1 MKRFSLC
8 LLFCLFLFAA
18 SSSYAASG
26 SAGEVAAIR
35 GKAEASGSDKP
46 RRQLSLKSQVYSGDI
61 LITGPKARLQVIF
74 NDNSIISM
82 GPDSEVTISEYS
94 LKEKGGSLKTNI
106 REGAFHI
113 MGGSIAKD
121 SPENFV
127 TETPYATIGI
137 RGSMF
142 ALNVK
147 GKKLSVVFLGGKGI
161 DVFNSAGSVA
171 ITNPGFG
178 TIVTDVRTVPEPPR
192 SFAGDELQGIVDMAR
207 PGEKSDSDAMDEN
220 PSQEGGKDKHSKEDE
235 PRLKKSPSDLKGIK
249 PPGQKPP
256 GSFQPGLKPVVPGAP
271 VILNPTAI
279 PQNII
284 NTNVE
289 NKLNLIVQE
298 QRIATRG
305 IHQSVIKP
313 ESEAADLVKTSDSGI
328 VEANLLKGHVEGF
341 IQDQTGVKSGFSF
354 NLPDRDPSAP
364 YSGFLKLQNVPAKR
378 IINGVEE
385 YPENMTIG
393 YSSTGTFLIF
403 GLDNFGFLRNTDRF
417 LYSEL
422 GFTGVKALQDRR
434 FSDGI
439 SVFSG
444 PAIGF
449 AKLGDSGIQ
458 KADDGTGDMK
468 VMVNWHNNKIFGLV
482 SGFRD
487 NDLSSDGT
495 LSTDIKVGV
504 GEPVIIMGDI
514 SPDRAVVENAVAF
527 GYYLPSDEI
536 SINKPQPLTNAD
548 ILSGSQ
554 SQATD
559 FWPIVWLGGDVK
571 GEFYGSRFDGFGFR
585 AEGDLVKIQS
595 DQANTSGKFQITA
608 AGFRDTGFAG
618 SSSGTT
624 PMNGFAVGIAEDMS
638 MPGKDTRFFINS
650 NPADFSMELDRDTGN
665 LKGVLSAGDSRGS
678 GSRLSSLE
686 MGGAN
691 VSAYV
696 DDTHFGA
703 VLGGQDSIVSPGG
716 SVSGPKPYGNYIV
729 TDLGGKRLAE
739 YTSWG
744 YWEMSYSENRQDG
757 TTRPYHIHRP
767 GALWIAGEMTPEE
780 RIDALRQT
788 GFKGAYEGKAIGV
801 WYGDVGGY
809 GGAQTGE
816 NLSGI
821 TKLNLDLSPG
831 AKMPVK
837 GEINFA
843 EKNVFLGFQADKI
856 SGSSFTGKIT
866 NSQAGSVN
874 GAFFGPNAESAAGS
888 FGAKVTDGSIMG
900 VFGANR
906 SQLQ

>member
-1 MKRFSLC
+1 MKRISFFLF
-8 LLFCLFLFAA
+8 FCLFLFAA

-35 GKAEASGSDKP
+35 GKAEASGADHS
-46 RRQLSLKSQVYSGDI
+46 RRQLSLKSPVYSGDV
-61 LITGPKARLQVIF
+61 LVTGPKARLQIIF

-82 GPDSEVTISEYS
+82 GPDSEIKISEYS
-94 LKEKGGSLKTNI
+94 LKEKGGTLKTDI

-142 ALNVK
+142 ALNVR
-147 GKKLSVVFLGGKGI
+147 GKRLSVVFLGGKGI

-178 TIVTDVRTVPEPPR
+178 TIVTDVKTVPEPPR
-192 SFAGDELQGIVDMAR
+192 SFAGDELQIIVDMAK
-207 PGEKSDSDAMDEN
+207 PGENTDSDAMDEKQ
-220 PSQEGGKDKHSKEDE
+220 SETGGQDKPSKEDK
-235 PRLKKSPSDLKGIK
+235 PRPDKPQSDLKGIK

-256 GSFQPGLKPVVPGAP
+256 GNLQPGLKPVVPGAP
-271 VILNPTAI
+271 VLINPSAI
-279 PQNII
+279 PQSII
-284 NTNVE
+284 NTNIE

-298 QRIATRG
+298 QKIATRG
-305 IHQSVIKP
+305 IHQSVLKL
-313 ESEAADLVKTSDSGI
+313 ESEAGDSAKRCDYGNI
-328 VEANLLKGHVEGF
+328 EASLFKGHVEGF
-341 IQDQTGVKSGFSF
+341 IQDQAGLKSGFSF

-364 YSGFLKLQNVPAKR
+364 YSGFQKLHNVPAKR
-378 IINGVEE
+378 IINGLEE

-403 GLDNFGFLRNTDRF
+403 GLDNFGFLRDTDRF

-449 AKLGDSGIQ
+449 AKFGDSNIQ

-468 VMVNWHNNKIFGLV
+468 LMANWHNNKIFGLV

-487 NDLSSDGT
+487 NDISSDGT
-495 LSTDIKVGV
+495 VATDTKAGA

-536 SINKPQPLTNAD
+536 IINKPQALPNVD
-548 ILSGSQ
+548 ILSASQ
-554 SQATD
+554 PQATD

-595 DQANTSGKFQITA
+595 DQANASGRFMITA

-618 SSSGTT
+618 SSSGKSS
-624 PMNGFAVGIAEDMS
+624 MNGFAVGIAEDMT

-665 LKGVLSAGDSRGS
+665 LKGMLSAGDSRGS
-678 GSRLSSLE
+678 GSSLSLLE
-686 MGGAN
+686 IGGAN
-691 VSAYV
+691 MSAYV

-703 VLGGQDSIVSPGG
+703 VLGGQNSIVSPGG
-716 SVSGPKPYGNYIV
+716 AVSGPKPHGNYIV
-729 TDLGGKRLAE
+729 TDLGGNRLAE

-744 YWEMSYSENRQDG
+744 YWEMSYTESRQDG
-757 TTRPYHIHRP
+757 ESRPYHIHRP
-767 GALWIAGEMTPEE
+767 GSLWIAGEMTPED
-780 RIDALRQT
+780 RMDSLRQT
-788 GFKGAYEGKAIGV
+788 GFKGFYEGKAIGV
-801 WYGDVGGY
+801 WYGDAGGY

-821 TKLNLDLSPG
+821 TKLNVDLSPA
-831 AKMPVK
+831 AKLPVK

-856 SGSSFTGKIT
+856 SGSAFTGKIT
-866 NSQAGSVN
+866 NAQAGVVN

-906 SQLQ
+906 SPLQ